1 MLKSKTPLRFWLVLA
16 VFCLLLGFSFDFGSS
31 DIKPGLTK
39 SNCDRIEVGMNEK
52 QVEALLGGPA
62 TWVVVEDSD
71 SAVKMWIGRE
81 CSATIGF
88 ADGRV
93 LWRSFYYE
101 PTLLDRILEKLG
113 LRSKKN
119 SSS

>member
-1 MLKSKTPLRFWLVLA
+1 MFKKKPPIRFWLILA
-16 VFCLLLGFSFDFGSS
+16 ALCFLLGFSFDFGSS
-31 DIKPGLTK
+31 DSGPGLTK
-39 SNCDRIEVGMNEK
+39 SNCDHIQVGMTEK
-52 QVEALLGGPA
+52 EVEVLLGGPA

-71 SAVKMWIGRE
+71 GAVKMWIGRE

-101 PTLLDRILEKLG
+101 PTLLDRALEKLG

-119 SSS
+119 P